1 MSRSLKVGLWM
12 VLILLLLLVGATLGY
27 FLVQNASWV
36 VVRFPTVQVDREN
49 PFPVVEYESPLAWVM
64 AAAMLAGFVLGVL
77 LFLPSWLRRVWER
90 HRERRFITSLEG
102 ELTELRNL
110 PVERPAPLEDLPD
123 EKAPA
128 RMSEEEEL
136 DEDAALLAAALRE
149 ADKPG
154 PAGGANR

>member
-1 MSRSLKVGLWM
+1 MSRSLKLALWL
-12 VLILLLLLVGATLGY
+12 VLILLLLLAGATLGY

-36 VVRFPTVQVDREN
+36 VVRFPTVQLSRED
-49 PFPVVEYESPLAWVM
+49 PFPVVEYESSLAWVM

-77 LFLPSWLRRVWER
+77 LFMPSWLRRVWER

-128 RMSEEEEL
+128 RTGTDEGL
-136 DEDAALLAAALRE
+136 DEDAALLAAALGE
-149 ADKPG
+149 AEGPG
-154 PAGGANR
+154 SGGAKR